1 MLTAMKLPRR
11 ALTALTISVAA
22 IGPFASPAAAAA
34 PVLTFPVEGKVSFID
49 SFGAPRSGGRTHAGT
64 DLMAPKM
71 RKLYAAVDGVI
82 TYLKHDTTGISG
94 NMLIIKGDDGWS
106 YTYIHLN
113 NDTPGT
119 DNGANLYGQAF
130 GPGIRKGVRV
140 TAGQVVG
147 YVGDSGNAESTGSHL
162 HFEMHDPTGRLVNPY
177 SALKAADN
185 LRVK

>member
-1 MLTAMKLPRR
+1 MLCAMKLPRR
-11 ALTALTISVAA
+11 MLTALTISAA
-22 IGPFASPAAAAA
+22 ATGLLASPAAAAA
-34 PVLTFPVEGKVSFID
+34 PVLTFPVEGKVTFVD

-71 RKLYAAVDGVI
+71 RKLYAVADGVV

-94 NMLIIKGDDGWS
+94 NMLTITADDGWK

-113 NDTPGT
+113 NDRPGT
-119 DNGANLYGQAF
+119 DDGANLYGQAF
-130 GPGIRKGVRV
+130 GPGIKRGVRV
-140 TAGQVVG
+140 EAGQVVG

-162 HFEMHDPTGRLVNPY
+162 HFEMHDPTGKLVNPY
-177 SALKAADN
+177 VALTGSNN